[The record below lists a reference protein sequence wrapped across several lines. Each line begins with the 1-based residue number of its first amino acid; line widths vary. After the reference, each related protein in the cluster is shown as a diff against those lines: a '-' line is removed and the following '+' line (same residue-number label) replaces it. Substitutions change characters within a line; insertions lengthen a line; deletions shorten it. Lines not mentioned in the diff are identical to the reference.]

1 MIWLDRSTYFFKVI
15 VVPPIGSKLLTD
27 KVSTEPASRRL
38 LRTLQVG
45 DMQKKKGIMKC
56 IVLSNQYDHY
66 LGKKWSYPWI

>member
-15 VVPPIGSKLLTD
+15 VVPPIGSKLLTY

-45 DMQKKKGIMKC
+45 DMQKKRYNEVHCFI
-56 IVLSNQYDHY
+56 
-66 LGKKWSYPWI
+66 